1 VGKLDGKVAV
11 VTGSARGIGQG
22 IAWWFASE
30 GADVMVNDLEN
41 AELARTVA
49 EEIRGMGRQS
59 DVYIADAGSAEQV
72 QMLVDATIE
81 RFGKLDVAVANAVYE
96 RHTPFL
102 ESNFDNVRR
111 TTEVLLFGAYYLAYS
126 AARHMADR
134 GEGGKILFITSIHG
148 AHSFPNAA
156 AYNMCKAGVNHLA
169 RSIAAELTPHHINVN
184 AIEPGWIDTPGERRF
199 YTEEQMQASG
209 SRLPWGRM
217 GQPDDIARAA
227 AYLCSDDAD
236 YVTGT
241 VLRVDGGYMASLLPP
256 LKSE

>member
-1 VGKLDGKVAV
+1 
-11 VTGSARGIGQG
+11 
-22 IAWWFASE
+22 
-30 GADVMVNDLEN
+30 MVNDLDN
-41 AELARTVA
+41 AELAQTVA
-49 EEIRGMGRQS
+49 EEIRAMGRQA
-59 DVYIADAGSAEQV
+59 DVCIADAGNAEQV
-72 QMLVDATIE
+72 KTLVDATVK
-81 RFGKLDVAVANAVYE
+81 RFGKADIAVANAVFE

-102 ESNFDNVRR
+102 ESDFENVRR
-111 TTEVLLFGAYYLAYS
+111 TTDVLLFGGYYLAYY

-169 RSIAAELTPHHINVN
+169 RSIANELSGYHINVN

-199 YTEEQMQASG
+199 YTEEQMQSSG
-209 SRLPWGRM
+209 ERLPWGSM
-217 GQPDDIARAA
+217 GQPDDIAKAA

-241 VLRVDGGYMASLLPP
+241 VLRADGGYMASLLPP